1 MPLTGPA
8 SYGPMTEQMLVHWR
22 LADEKLGPGHEIV
35 LLDGVTWAVL
45 EAKRVLLLAR
55 RDVARQCLLFKVMT
69 RADIELREKAILLRL
84 GQFCEKVRA
93 YFARSKWVAGLPRLP
108 YFTDAPAK
116 VLEALDEAA
125 YLWGLIN
132 ADPDTASPVILLGG
146 YTLEAFG
153 IELSGL
159 RTAVATLRT
168 CEVDLAV
175 ARADRNLMQEEI
187 RPILRN
193 YRASLPTYFREGHPL
208 LQTLPRLT
216 PLPGSTPDAVDVTIV
231 WDAERQQAKITWTEN
246 PDAHVEA
253 YEVRYS
259 PGPDYS
265 GDDETTIA
273 SIPPDA
279 PRELFTDAGLTAP
292 GLVASFKVYVITDT
306 GHEKGSK
313 AVSLTRPE

>member
-1 MPLTGPA
+1 MPITGPA
-8 SYGPMTEQMLVHWR
+8 SYGPMTEQILIHWKY
-22 LADEKLGPGHEIV
+22 ADESLGPGHEIV

-45 EAKRVLLLAR
+45 EAKRLLLLDK
-55 RDVARQCLLFKVMT
+55 RDVAGKCRVFKVMA
-69 RADIELREKAILLRL
+69 RADVELREAAILLRL
-84 GQFCEKVRA
+84 AQFSEKVRA
-93 YFARSKWVAGLPRLP
+93 YYPHSKWVDALPGVP
-108 YFTDAPAK
+108 NVTEAPAK
-116 VLEALDEAA
+116 VLGHLDDAA

-132 ADPDTASPVILLGG
+132 ADPETASPVILVGS

-153 IELSGL
+153 IELAGL

-175 ARADRNLMQEEI
+175 ARADRNLVQEVI
-187 RPILRN
+187 YPILKN
-193 YRASLPTYFREGHPL
+193 YRAALPTYVPEGHL
-208 LQTLPRLT
+208 LLRTLPRLT
-216 PLPGSTPDAVDVTIV
+216 PLPGSTPAAVGVTIV

-246 PDAHVEA
+246 PDRHVEA

-265 GDDETTIA
+265 GDDETVITSVPA
-273 SIPPDA
+273 GE
-279 PRELFTDAGLTAP
+279 PREFFTDAGLATP
-292 GLVASFKVYVITDT
+292 GSVASFKVYVITDT

>member
-8 SYGPMTEQMLVHWR
+8 SYGPMTEQMLAHWR
-22 LADEKLGPGHEIV
+22 LADERLGPGHEIV
-35 LLDGVTWAVL
+35 LLDGVTLAVL
-45 EAKRVLLLAR
+45 EAKLVLLLAR
-55 RDVARQCLLFKVMT
+55 RDVARQCLVFKGLT
-69 RADIELREKAILLRL
+69 RVDIELREVAILLRL

-93 YFARSKWVAGLPRLP
+93 YFPRSKWVAGLPRLP

-116 VLEALDEAA
+116 VLGALDEAA

-132 ADPDTASPVILLGG
+132 AAPDTASPVILLGG

-153 IELSGL
+153 VELTGL

-175 ARADRNLMQEEI
+175 ARADRNLVQDEI
-187 RPILRN
+187 RPILKN
-193 YRASLPTYFREGHPL
+193 YRAALPTHVREGHAL
-208 LQTLPRLT
+208 LKTLPRLT
-216 PLPGSTPDAVDVTIV
+216 PLPGSTPAAVEVTIV
-231 WDAERQQAKITWTEN
+231 WDSEREQAKIVWTEN
-246 PDAHVEA
+246 PNSHIEA
-253 YEVRYS
+253 YELRFC

-273 SIPPDA
+273 SVPPDA
-279 PRELFTDAGLTAP
+279 PREVFTDAGLTAP
-292 GLVASFKVYVITDT
+292 GSVASFKVYVVTDT

-313 AVSLTRPE
+313 AVSLQRPE